1 MAGYATRQSTYTTG
15 DVIAEADS
23 NDEFNQLL
31 AAFNASTGH
40 THDGTAGDGGPISI
54 LRDSNAYN
62 RILLDT
68 SNNHLEFY
76 VNVSS
81 SSVQQLRIE
90 DGAIVP
96 ITDNDIDLGTASL
109 EFKNLYID
117 GTANIDSLVADTAD
131 INAGTV
137 DAVIGGT
144 TPAAGTFTTLTANTS
159 LALASGATVT
169 AILDEDTMS
178 SDSATA
184 LATQQSIKAYVD
196 TQIAAVPV
204 GDITAVNAG
213 TGLSGGGTT
222 GDVTLSIDTGTTVDL
237 STAQILTNKTLT
249 APVISTISNTGT
261 LTLPTSTDTLVGKA
275 TTDILTNK
283 TLTSP
288 VLNGTLS
295 GTAFL
300 DEDTMSSDSATAV
313 ASQQS
318 IKAYVDTTVA
328 ATNEVVEDT
337 TPQLGGDLDLN
348 SNDITGTGD
357 INITGTITS
366 SGNITGTL
374 ATAAQ
379 PNITSVGT
387 LSALT
392 VAGTPTFDGLTVDG
406 DASISS
412 ANTRLRLFET
422 DTTDLNTQFQNQAGD
437 FFIKTIPDDASSSTS
452 RFGIDH
458 STGDIS
464 FYDDTGTSQA
474 LFWDAS
480 AESLGI
486 GTTSPNTPAGNKS
499 LHIAGTTGAELILER
514 DDSGVAADDFIGGLA
529 FLNSDGSNT
538 PPHYLGITARATNE
552 FGASQLEFFSSFE
565 QYPSGTPDMVLD
577 SSGRVGIG
585 TSSPN
590 FKIDNTTT
598 ADIGNNT
605 EYTTTRY
612 AFGRAATPC
621 YITAFRESFSSTSSI
636 VFHSNSNE
644 GTSPT
649 EKMRITSSGNVGIG
663 TDSPSRK
670 VHIDGGSTDA
680 AIQFTNTN
688 TGSTGSDGTYI
699 GHAGAGTDFQLF
711 NYETCYMRF
720 GTTGLERMRI
730 DSSGRLLVGKTS
742 TSFNTA
748 GVEAA
753 EDINGDNWALWAISD
768 HSDTLNG
775 TVALNRN
782 SYDGDILRFHKD
794 SSSVGSIGTSS
805 GYTKITSGDGTN
817 GSGLQFG
824 DSKIYPVEANS
835 VVTDNSV
842 DFGDPSYRFKDLY
855 LSGGAYLGGTAAANH
870 LDDYEEGTWTPAS
883 GTTGITIQGT
893 PSGTY
898 TKIGRMVY
906 YTISLKCNKTGS
918 GSAQVVFT
926 GLPFSG
932 SGGILQFTRFEPT
945 GISYQWINGSVGGTA
960 VYFTRPG
967 GTAPGTSGGTINNEG
982 PVLQVDHIR

>member
-1 MAGYATRQSTYTTG
+1 MATYVNDLRLKEIATGDESGTWGTSTNTNLELIADAFSYATKDCFAS
-15 DVIAEADS
+15 DADAT
-23 NDEFNQLL
+23 ETM
-31 AAFNASTGH
+31 A
-40 THDGTAGDGGPISI
+40 DG
-54 LRDSNAYN
+54 
-62 RILLDT
+62 
-68 SNNHLEFY
+68 
-76 VNVSS
+76 
-81 SSVQQLRIE
+81 
-90 DGAIVP
+90 
-96 ITDNDIDLGTASL
+96 
-109 EFKNLYID
+109 
-117 GTANIDSLVADTAD
+117 VADEIRSLYLKVTSSA
-131 INAGTV
+131 
-137 DAVIGGT
+137 
-144 TPAAGTFTTLTANTS
+144 TLTATR
-159 LALASGATVT
+159 
-169 AILDEDTMS
+169 
-178 SDSATA
+178 
-184 LATQQSIKAYVD
+184 
-196 TQIAAVPV
+196 
-204 GDITAVNAG
+204 
-213 TGLSGGGTT
+213 
-222 GDVTLSIDTGTTVDL
+222 
-237 STAQILTNKTLT
+237 
-249 APVISTISNTGT
+249 T
-261 LTLPTSTDTLVGKA
+261 LTLAPNTVSKTWIIENA
-275 TTDILTNK
+275 TT
-283 TLTSP
+283 
-288 VLNGTLS
+288 G
-295 GTAFL
+295 G
-300 DEDTMSSDSATAV
+300 
-313 ASQQS
+313 QS
-318 IKAYVDTTVA
+318 ISISQGSGANVTIPNGDTKIIYTDGAGSGAAVTDA
-328 ATNEVVEDT
+328 FANLNVGDLTATN
-337 TPQLGGDLDLN
+337 
-348 SNDITGTGD
+348 IA
-357 INITGTITS
+357 
-366 SGNITGTL
+366 GTL

-379 PNITSVGT
+379 PNITSLGT
-387 LSALT
+387 LT
-392 VAGTPTFDGLTVDG
+392 GFT
-406 DASISS
+406 
-412 ANTRLRLFET
+412 
-422 DTTDLNTQFQNQAGD
+422 
-437 FFIKTIPDDASSSTS
+437 ST
-452 RFGIDH
+452 GIDDNAT
-458 STGDIS
+458 STAITIDS
-464 FYDDTGTSQA
+464 S
-474 LFWDAS
+474 
-480 AESLGI
+480 ENVGI
-486 GTTSPNTPAGNKS
+486 GTTSGDVFSRFYARSVSIDSSGVSKLQINSATGQYAGIDFGVNGTRTADINSSASSLAINTIGAIPMTFVTNGAERMRIDSSGNVGIGTSNPNTPAGNKS

-514 DDSGVAADDFIGGLA
+514 DDSGVAADAFIGGLA

-565 QYPSGTPDMVLD
+565 QYPSGTPDMTLYA
-577 SSGRVGIG
+577 SGRVGIG

-590 FKIDNTTT
+590 FKLENTTT

-699 GHAGAGTDFQLF
+699 GHAGTGTDFQLF
-711 NYETCYMRF
+711 NYETGYMRF

-730 DSSGRLLVGKTS
+730 DGSGRLLVGKTS

-855 LSGGAYLGGTAAANH
+855 HSGGAYLGGTGSANH

-898 TKIGRMVY
+898 TKIGRIVY
-906 YTISLKCNKTGS
+906 YTLALKCNRTGS
-918 GSAQVVFT
+918 GSTQVVIA

-932 SGGILQFTRFEPT
+932 TGGILQFTRFEPT
-945 GISYQWINGSVGGTA
+945 GISYQWINGITSGTGI
-960 VYFTRPG
+960 YLTRPG
-967 GTAPGTSGGTINNEG
+967 GTSPGTSGGTNNNDG
-982 PVLQVDHIR
+982 PVLQIDDISSTTNSALQNVNAYGWYSV